1 MAIDERVYYLK
12 VVMILATTF
21 AILGMFSIAVRFVV
35 KVRLELSRIW
45 QHQTPLLSVTPRPLD
60 SFACTHQASKG
71 FQTLSNKKWMSIPR
85 FLLCVEWGGGHHVS
99 NKVSK
104 DHNRL

>member
-12 VVMILATTF
+12 VVMILATAF

-35 KVRLELSRIW
+35 KVQLELSRIW

-60 SFACTHQASKG
+60 SFATCVK
-71 FQTLSNKKWMSIPR
+71 LSIRKSTSLMCR
-85 FLLCVEWGGGHHVS
+85 T
-99 NKVSK
+99 
-104 DHNRL
+104 